1 MGLILFPPC
10 FTTISGGLTLDRST
24 GDCQSSGICHRGR
37 LLLTSALLLC
47 LVRPLIMW
55 LSPSCLLVVYALGR
69 THIDVSL
76 SCLYSVPLCTHT
88 VVLTL
93 MSFSCLYGV
102 PLVYARGRTHID
114 RALAWLRGVPFMFS
128 TLIFVVLFVWCTV
141 VYAHGRTYIDVSF
154 SCLYGV
160 PLVYARGRTH
170 IDRAFTWCT
179 IYVLLFVWCTVS
191 VRTRSYST
199 LIMCRLVCMVYRCVR
214 TRSYLHWRVLLLFVW
229 CTVSVRTRSYSHW

>member
-128 TLIFVVLFVWCTV
+128 THF
-141 VYAHGRTYIDVSF
+141 
-154 SCLYGV
+154 
-160 PLVYARGRTH
+160 
-170 IDRAFTWCT
+170 
-179 IYVLLFVWCTVS
+179 
-191 VRTRSYST
+191 
-199 LIMCRLVCMVYRCVR
+199 CRLVYMVYRCVR

>member
-24 GDCQSSGICHRGR
+24 GNCQSSGICHRGR

-76 SCLYSVPLCTHT
+76 SCLY
-88 VVLTL
+88 
-93 MSFSCLYGV
+93 GV

-128 TLIFVVLFVWCTV
+128 TLIFFVLFLWCTV

-160 PLVYARGRTH
+160 PLVYARGRTTL
-170 IDRAFTWCT
+170 IG
-179 IYVLLFVWCTVS
+179 LLRGVPFMF
-191 VRTRSYST
+191 ST
-199 LIMCRLVCMVYRCVR
+199 LILCRLVCMVYRCVR

>member
-24 GDCQSSGICHRGR
+24 GNCQSSGISHRGR

-47 LVRPLIMW
+47 LVRPLIMR

-76 SCLYSVPLCTHT
+76 SCLYSVPLCTLT

-128 TLIFVVLFVWCTV
+128 TLILVVLFVWCTV

-170 IDRAFTWCT
+170 IDRALAWLRGVPFM
-179 IYVLLFVWCTVS
+179 F
-191 VRTRSYST
+191 ST
-199 LIMCRLVCMVYRCVR
+199 LIFVVLFVCGTVVYAHGLVWMVYCVR

-229 CTVSVRTRSYSHW
+229 CTVSVRTRSYSHG